1 VITTCRICASL
12 RRTAPRC
19 DDGLVSRSRLLAAAA
34 PAILL
39 ACATARTPTTPAAAP
54 LAARVEAPGLLFELH
69 YTEPDTAEAA
79 RIEQSLLLASAR
91 VARWGSFRE
100 GVFVR
105 LFPDHGA
112 LEDAIGRRGYPWLRA
127 WALRDQVL
135 LQSPRSWAEGRGA
148 GDEEVVELLSHEL
161 THVLMYQRMM
171 PPAGPAWSTEEP
183 PLWFREGMASV
194 TAGQGQRRLSPAEL
208 LRWLDAHPGA
218 DPLRATPE
226 LQRTEREAVY
236 GAAHRAFDLLLE
248 ASGEDAVREV
258 LRRVSLGAAFA
269 DAFAA
274 ATGHPLAD
282 FERQALRGGFD
293 PAALRLSGRT
303 GSGGP

>member
-1 VITTCRICASL
+1 MAF
-12 RRTAPRC
+12 
-19 DDGLVSRSRLLAAAA
+19 VSRSRLLAAAG
-34 PAILL
+34 PAMLL
-39 ACATARTPTTPAAAP
+39 ACATARTPTTPAAVP

-69 YTEPDTAEAA
+69 YTEPDAAEAA
-79 RIEQSLLLASAR
+79 RIERGLLVASAR

-105 LFPDHGA
+105 LFPDHDG
-112 LEDAIGRRGYPWLRA
+112 LEDAAGRRGYPWLRA
-127 WALRDQVL
+127 WALRDRVL

-148 GDEEVVELLSHEL
+148 QDGEVIELLTHEL
-161 THVLMYQRMM
+161 THVLMYQRMT
-171 PPAGPAWSTEEP
+171 PAAGPAWLVEEP

-194 TAGQGQRRLSPAEL
+194 TAGQGQRRLSPHEL
-208 LRWLDAHPGA
+208 LQWLAAHPDA
-218 DPLRATPE
+218 DLLRAAPE

-236 GAAHRAFDLLLE
+236 GAAHRAFDLLLQ
-248 ASGEDAVREV
+248 ASGEDAVREM

-274 ATGHPLAD
+274 ATGHPLAE
-282 FERQALRGGFD
+282 FEQKALRAGFD
-293 PAALRLSGRT
+293 PAALRLTGRT